1 MMIFEQLRHLILADL
16 QGSKPI
22 KEGTMTLELVTMQLF
37 ELMLRK

>member
-1 MMIFEQLRHLILADL
+1 MIFEQLRHLILADL

-22 KEGTMTLELVTMQLF
+22 KEEIMTLELVTMQLF